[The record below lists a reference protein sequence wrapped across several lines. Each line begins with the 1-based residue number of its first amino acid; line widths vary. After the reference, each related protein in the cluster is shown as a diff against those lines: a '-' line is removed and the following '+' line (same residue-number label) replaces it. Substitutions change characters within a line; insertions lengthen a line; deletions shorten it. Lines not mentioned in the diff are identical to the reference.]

1 MKKLILFF
9 LLCIS
14 CTTKNH
20 ENINRVVISSLIQT
34 EKVQIDIDDPA
45 IWYNKSNPAN
55 SLIIGTQKDEN
66 GALIVYDLEGKI
78 DKDKSI
84 YNISRP
90 NNVDI
95 IHEVNFGESKVD
107 IMVTTER
114 YKNRIRIFSLPDMKE
129 LDAGGLRVFSN
140 EENPQP
146 MGVALWKDEDGFA
159 HAIVGKKYG
168 LSGEYINQYKLSFDN
183 DKFTLEYQRSFGAF
197 SGLNEIEAIAVD
209 NNNDIIYYSDEG
221 FGVRAYPANPSEG
234 DEEITNFGKNFVGDQ
249 EGISIVKKD
258 KNYVVVS
265 DQQKINQFRIFTP
278 SSNYEE
284 VGSFYVNCIDSDGS
298 EFHPGPFPEPFE
310 NGIFVAMSDDLSFH
324 YYSWDQL
331 SKYFED

>member
-1 MKKLILFF
+1 M
-9 LLCIS
+9 
-14 CTTKNH
+14 
-20 ENINRVVISSLIQT
+20 
-34 EKVQIDIDDPA
+34 
-45 IWYNKSNPAN
+45 
-55 SLIIGTQKDEN
+55 
-66 GALIVYDLEGKI
+66 
-78 DKDKSI
+78 
-84 YNISRP
+84 
-90 NNVDI
+90 
-95 IHEVNFGESKVD
+95 
-107 IMVTTER
+107 
-114 YKNRIRIFSLPDMKE
+114 
-129 LDAGGLRVFSN
+129 
-140 EENPQP
+140 
-146 MGVALWKDEDGFA
+146 
-159 HAIVGKKYG
+159 
-168 LSGEYINQYKLSFDN
+168 SFDN

-234 DEEITNFGKNFVGDQ
+234 DGEITNFGKNFVGDQ

>member
-1 MKKLILFF
+1 MASNQGALA
-9 LLCIS
+9 
-14 CTTKNH
+14 
-20 ENINRVVISSLIQT
+20 Q
-34 EKVQIDIDDPA
+34 
-45 IWYNKSNPAN
+45 SNP
-55 SLIIGTQKDEN
+55 S
-66 GALIVYDLEGKI
+66 
-78 DKDKSI
+78 
-84 YNISRP
+84 P
-90 NNVDI
+90 
-95 IHEVNFGESKVD
+95 KV
-107 IMVTTER
+107 
-114 YKNRIRIFSLPDMKE
+114 
-129 LDAGGLRVFSN
+129 
-140 EENPQP
+140 
-146 MGVALWKDEDGFA
+146 
-159 HAIVGKKYG
+159 
-168 LSGEYINQYKLSFDN
+168 LSGAAIYQWHEASGTSTEHFDQSSAHWG
-183 DKFTLEYQRSFGAF
+183 TCTHST
-197 SGLNEIEAIAVD
+197 VD

-278 SSNYEE
+278 SSKYEE

>member
-14 CTTKNH
+14 CTKKNH
-20 ENINRVVISSLIQT
+20 ENINKVVISSLIQT

-140 EENPQP
+140 EENPEP

-168 LSGEYINQYKLSFDN
+168 L
-183 DKFTLEYQRSFGAF
+183 
-197 SGLNEIEAIAVD
+197 
-209 NNNDIIYYSDEG
+209 
-221 FGVRAYPANPSEG
+221 
-234 DEEITNFGKNFVGDQ
+234 
-249 EGISIVKKD
+249 
-258 KNYVVVS
+258 
-265 DQQKINQFRIFTP
+265 
-278 SSNYEE
+278 
-284 VGSFYVNCIDSDGS
+284 
-298 EFHPGPFPEPFE
+298 
-310 NGIFVAMSDDLSFH
+310 
-324 YYSWDQL
+324 
-331 SKYFED
+331 